1 MICFTRI
8 PLKDFIKKHNPQ
20 EPKKET
26 IENFEK
32 EINNLLENAPK
43 QDDEEFQKNEINKFL
58 KNTYGYDCNTYKK
71 VDSAIYVDG
80 EVRVL
85 IEVKALNNRNE
96 FPKNRENP
104 ISKAFCQMVLYFLEE
119 IEKEK
124 NNSLKHTI
132 ICNAH
137 EFFLF
142 DCKDLL
148 FLKEDKRIKDFYKK
162 CAKKEGTDSSKPK
175 FYKDLEQY
183 LQEDFQGELRYTH
196 FNLSNYDPKEL
207 PLIYQV
213 LSQEVLLKQRKTL
226 DANTL
231 NKDFYEELL
240 YILGLEEQNDKGKIL
255 IKPSRTQN
263 SLSAAL
269 KKKYENLDDEEVMA
283 LLIAWNNRILFL
295 RLLESLLI
303 SFKHFEK
310 PFLTTE
316 NFKDFNALNTLFF
329 EVLAKKNS
337 ERSLNKEDKIL
348 EKIPYLNSSLF
359 DQTPL
364 ELKGHE
370 IRLLENKK
378 LELYQNSVLKKH
390 ENYQEKK
397 ELPLLKYLFE
407 FLRLYKFTTTPKD
420 IKDNTDTSESRL
432 INPSVLGLVFE
443 KLNGYKEGSFYTP
456 SFITSYMCKESI
468 TPIVLD
474 KFNAIYQWDCENLKA
489 LREKID
495 RNFSNEKAKEYLNT
509 LLTLRICDP
518 AVGSGHFLVSALNEM
533 VLIAYELGL
542 IASLYRH
549 ELRLENDEIIIHHAQ
564 TGEIFN
570 YKKPHSEN
578 DPHHQIQKELFEL
591 KKDIIENCLFGVDIN
606 PNSCEITKLRLWIE
620 LLKYSY
626 YIFEKGKNT
635 NNLETLPN
643 IDINIKCANSLVS
656 RFALKDKA
664 LLKTEKNKNLEY
676 YIAEYKELVKI
687 YKDPK
692 ILESLTRPIKDSN
705 AVRKYAK
712 ERLYQELAQ
721 NPNKDFKKALND
733 RIEKIKE
740 AFKLTLEPPQKELKF
755 KKFLKEHLELYGKSI
770 LEEANDN
777 GLELEALALE
787 KKMAHEGLFHD
798 YTPYPKLDKTDKVV
812 GLEHFNRYVL
822 TSYKDLQDENERYA
836 NALEWRFEFPEV
848 LNDEGDFLG
857 FDCIIGNPPYIRQEH
872 IKDLKPLLQKQ
883 YQDFYNSTAD
893 IYTYFFALAYHLL
906 KEKGFNAFITS
917 NKYARAKY
925 GAKLRELLLKK
936 TTLVSYM
943 ELNALKVFESAAV
956 DTSIM
961 SFIKQTPPKESDFEY
976 YEPTPND
983 KDDLKST
990 PHLPMKQNAL
1000 STESFIFANATLLDL
1015 RDKIESVGTPLKD
1028 WDIQINY
1035 GIKTGANEAFIIPTE
1050 KREEILKNC
1059 DDAQKDERGMSERE
1073 RTKELI
1079 KPILRGKDIKRY
1091 SYEWADLWVIIAK
1104 FGSHEFLEVEYPTI
1118 YNHLLQY
1125 KDQLEQRGQCRYSRG
1140 PQNSNKP
1147 YPGQHHW
1154 LELDNN
1160 PKDSYL
1166 QDFEKEKI
1174 VYGEIVQEPRF
1185 YLDNGECELGVFYAE
1200 ATSFIL
1206 TGEHLRYL
1214 LGMLH
1219 SKLITFAFKTFYAG
1233 GGLGESGYRYKKAF
1247 IERLPI
1253 PQITEKNQELADK
1266 ITDGAKQILAL
1277 KAKDPKA
1284 NTQGLEKEI
1293 DALVYQLYHLTDEE
1307 IKTIENGQ

>member
-1 MICFTRI
+1 MISFTRI

-20 EPKKET
+20 TPTTET

-32 EINNLLENAPK
+32 EINSLLENAK
-43 QDDEEFQKNEINKFL
+43 GQDYEESQKSKINKFL
-58 KNTYGYDCNTYKK
+58 KNTYGYEYDIYEK
-71 VDSAIYVDG
+71 VDSVIYVDG

-96 FPKNRENP
+96 FPKDRENP
-104 ISKAFCQMVLYFLEE
+104 LSKAFCQMVFYFLNA
-119 IEKEK
+119 IEN
-124 NNSLKHTI
+124 NNSLKHAI

-142 DCKDLL
+142 DCKDFCTL
-148 FLKEDKRIKDFYKK
+148 FQNDKKIKKLHKD
-162 CAKKEGTDSSKPK
+162 CAKKEGTDPSTKR
-175 FYKDLEQY
+175 FYSDLEEY
-183 LQEDFQGELRYTH
+183 LKKDFEGELPYTH
-196 FNLSNYDPKEL
+196 FNLSSDDPKE
-207 PLIYQV
+207 LIYQV
-213 LSQEVLLKQRKTL
+213 LSHEVLLKQRKTL

-240 YILGLEEQNDKGKIL
+240 YILGLEEKNEKGKIL
-255 IKPSRTQN
+255 IKQSRTEN
-263 SLSAAL
+263 SLSDAL
-269 KKKYENLDDEEVMA
+269 KKEYNNLDDEEVMA

-303 SFKHFEK
+303 SFKHFEHFEK
-310 PFLTTE
+310 KSFLTIE

-337 ERSLNKEDKIL
+337 ERLPAIKENKIL

-359 DQTPL
+359 DKTPL
-364 ELKGHE
+364 ELKGYE
-370 IRLLENKK
+370 IKLLDNKK
-378 LELYQNSVLKKH
+378 LEIYKNSVLKKH
-390 ENYQEKK
+390 KDYQKDLK
-397 ELPLLKYLFE
+397 PLPLLEYLFE
-407 FLRLYKFTTTPKD
+407 FLRLYDFTTTPED
-420 IKDNTDTSESRL
+420 IKDNQNTSESCL

-456 SFITSYMCKESI
+456 SFITSYMCSESI

-474 KFNAIYQWDCENLKA
+474 KFNQTYKIECENLTELKNY
-489 LREKID
+489 LKNSYKEDKR
-495 RNFSNEKAKEYLNT
+495 KEYLNT

-533 VLIAYELGL
+533 VLIAYKLGL

-549 ELRLENDEIIIHHAQ
+549 ELRLENDEIIIHHTP

-578 DPHHQIQKELFEL
+578 DPYHHIQKELFEL
-591 KKDIIENCLFGVDIN
+591 KKSIIENCLFGVDIN

-643 IDINIKCANSLVS
+643 IDINIKCANSLIS
-656 RFALKDKA
+656 RFNLNDDLKKIPNI
-664 LLKTEKNKNLEY
+664 KQK
-676 YIAEYKELVKI
+676 IQEYKDLVAQ
-687 YKDPK
+687 YKDPNSLYPLNKADLINK
-692 ILESLTRPIKDSN
+692 IQDLKNTFSLTLKDPKTK
-705 AVRKYAK
+705 A
-712 ERLYQELAQ
+712 ELE
-721 NPNKDFKKALND
+721 KA
-733 RIEKIKE
+733 IEKHIKKYNFFALDDKSLLDGLNYFIPSLFGTLKLSPKEEEE
-740 AFKLTLEPPQKELKF
+740 AFAS
-755 KKFLKEHLELYGKSI
+755 YGRI
-770 LEEANDN
+770 R
-777 GLELEALALE
+777 ALR
-787 KKMAHEGLFHD
+787 K
-798 YTPYPKLDKTDKVV
+798 KLDDALS
-812 GLEHFNRYVL
+812 GREYH
-822 TSYKDLQDENERYA
+822 
-836 NALEWRFEFPEV
+836 NAFEWRFEFPEV
-848 LNDEGDFLG
+848 LDDEGDFLG
-857 FDCIIGNPPYIRQEH
+857 FDCIIGNPPYIRQEQ

-906 KEKGFNAFITS
+906 KEKGFSAFITS

-925 GAKLRELLLKK
+925 GAKLREWLLKK
-936 TTLVSYM
+936 TTIVSYM

-961 SFIKQTPPKESDFEY
+961 NFIKQTPPKESSFNY
-976 YEPTPND
+976 YEPTPDD
-983 KDDLKST
+983 KDDLKNT
-990 PHLPMKQNAL
+990 PFLSMKQNAL

-1028 WDIQINY
+1028 WDIQIY
-1035 GIKTGANEAFIIPTE
+1035 RGILTGTNEAFIITTE
-1050 KREEILKNC
+1050 KRDAILNACKT
-1059 DDAQKDERGMSERE
+1059 QEERE
-1073 RTKELI
+1073 RTERLI

-1091 SYEWADLWVIIAK
+1091 SYEWAHLWVINTHNGYTSNLKSKIPPIDIEKYPATKAHLDAHWDTIATRCDQ
-1104 FGSHEFLEVEYPTI
+1104 GDTPYHLRNCAYLE
-1118 YNHLLQY
+1118 
-1125 KDQLEQRGQCRYSRG
+1125 
-1140 PQNSNKP
+1140 
-1147 YPGQHHW
+1147 
-1154 LELDNN
+1154 
-1160 PKDSYL
+1160 
-1166 QDFEKEKI
+1166 DFEKEKI

-1185 YLDNGECELGVFYAE
+1185 YLDNGECGLGYFYAE

-1266 ITDGAKQILAL
+1266 ITDGAKAIL
-1277 KAKDPKA
+1277 KAKEKDPKA
-1284 NTQGLEKEI
+1284 NTQQLEKEI
-1293 DALVYQLYHLTDEE
+1293 DALVYQLYNLTDEE
-1307 IKTIENGQ
+1307 IKIIEEGQ

>member
-1 MICFTRI
+1 MIRFAHI
-8 PLKDFIKKHNPQ
+8 SLKDFIKKHNPQ

-32 EINNLLENAPK
+32 EINSLLENAK
-43 QDDEEFQKNEINKFL
+43 RKDDEEFQKNEINKFL
-58 KNTYGYDCNTYKK
+58 KNAYGYDCNTNKK

-80 EVRVL
+80 EVQVL
-85 IEVKALNNRNE
+85 IEVKALNKKTE

-104 ISKAFCQMVLYFLEE
+104 LSKAFCQMVFYFLKE
-119 IEKEK
+119 IEN
-124 NNSLKHTI
+124 NNSLKHAI

-148 FLKEDKRIKDFYKK
+148 FLKEDKRITKLHED
-162 CAKKEGTDSSKPK
+162 CAKKEGTDPSTKR
-175 FYKDLEQY
+175 FYSDLEEY
-183 LQEDFQGELRYTH
+183 LKKDFKGELRYTH
-196 FNLSNYDPKEL
+196 FNLSDDFKEL

-213 LSQEVLLKQRKTL
+213 LSQEVLLKQKKTL

-240 YILGLEEQNDKGKIL
+240 YILGLEEQNEKGKIL
-255 IKPSRTQN
+255 IKPSRTKN
-263 SLSAAL
+263 SLSDAL
-269 KKKYENLDDEEVMA
+269 KYSYTDLDDEEVMA

-348 EKIPYLNSSLF
+348 DKIPYLNSSLF
-359 DQTPL
+359 DKTPL

-378 LELYQNSVLKKH
+378 LEIYKNSVLKKD
-390 ENYQEKK
+390 NPKQEP
-397 ELPLLKYLFE
+397 LPLLKYFFE

-474 KFNAIYQWDCENLKA
+474 KFNAIYQWDCKDLEA
-489 LREKID
+489 LRGKID
-495 RNFSNEKAKEYLNT
+495 RNFSNEKAKEYLQL
-509 LLTLRICDP
+509 LLTLRVCDP

-542 IASLYRH
+542 IASLYRYD
-549 ELRLENDEIIIHHAQ
+549 LRLENDEIIIH
-564 TGEIFN
+564 TPENKVFKYTI
-570 YKKPHSEN
+570 PHSEN
-578 DPHHQIQKELFEL
+578 DSHHQIQKELFEL
-591 KKDIIENCLFGVDIN
+591 KKSIIENCLFGVDIN

-626 YIFEKGKNT
+626 YIFEEGKNT

-643 IDINIKCANSLVS
+643 IDINIKCANSLIS
-656 RFALKDKA
+656 RFNLNDDLKKIPNI
-664 LLKTEKNKNLEY
+664 KQK
-676 YIAEYKELVKI
+676 IQEYKDLVAQ
-687 YKDPK
+687 YKDPNPLYPLNKQDLINK
-692 ILESLTRPIKDSN
+692 IQDLKNTFSLTLKDPKTK
-705 AVRKYAK
+705 A
-712 ERLYQELAQ
+712 ELE
-721 NPNKDFKKALND
+721 KA
-733 RIEKIKE
+733 IEKHIKKYNFFALDDKSLLDGLNYFIPSLFGTLKLSPKEEEE
-740 AFKLTLEPPQKELKF
+740 AFAS
-755 KKFLKEHLELYGKSI
+755 YGRI
-770 LEEANDN
+770 R
-777 GLELEALALE
+777 ALR
-787 KKMAHEGLFHD
+787 K
-798 YTPYPKLDKTDKVV
+798 KLDDALS
-812 GLEHFNRYVL
+812 GGEY
-822 TSYKDLQDENERYA
+822 Q
-836 NALEWRFEFPEV
+836 NAFEWRFEFPEV
-848 LNDEGDFLG
+848 LDDEGDFLG

-872 IKDLKPLLQKQ
+872 IKDLKPLLEKQ
-883 YQDFYNSTAD
+883 YHNFYNSSSD
-893 IYTYFFALAYHLL
+893 IYTYFFALAFHLL
-906 KEKGFNAFITS
+906 KEKGFSAFITS

-943 ELNALKVFESAAV
+943 ELNALKVFENATV

-961 SFIKQTPPKESDFEY
+961 NFIKQPPLKESVFNY
-976 YEPTPND
+976 YEPTESD
-983 KDDLKST
+983 KENLKST
-990 PHLPMKQNAL
+990 PSLLMKQNAL

-1028 WDIQINY
+1028 WGIQINY

-1050 KREEILKNC
+1050 KRDEILNACKT
-1059 DDAQKDERGMSERE
+1059 QEERE
-1073 RTKELI
+1073 RTEGLI

-1091 SYEWADLWVIIAK
+1091 SYEWADLWVINTHNGYTSALKSKIPPIDIAK
-1104 FGSHEFLEVEYPTI
+1104 YPATKAHLDAHLDTIATRCDQGDTPYHLRNCAYLE
-1118 YNHLLQY
+1118 
-1125 KDQLEQRGQCRYSRG
+1125 
-1140 PQNSNKP
+1140 
-1147 YPGQHHW
+1147 
-1154 LELDNN
+1154 
-1160 PKDSYL
+1160 
-1166 QDFEKEKI
+1166 DFEKEKI

-1185 YLDNGECELGVFYAE
+1185 YLDNGECELGGFYAE

-1266 ITDGAKQILAL
+1266 ITDCAERILKS

-1284 NTQGLEKEI
+1284 NTQKLEKEI

-1307 IKTIENGQ
+1307 IKIIEEGQ

>member
-1 MICFTRI
+1 MDYKKLDLPNTNYPNKEQLKAFETAFNAFLETNQQENENHHNDAFNDLLKSVFKYKVKPTKRIDSTILNENNEVEVIIEFKALKNPNEFIKKGDLNVKALHESLLYYLIERKEGNNNLKHLILATIKELYIIDADEFEVFNKDKEIKNAFKNCHDKKGNDTRTEAFYDVCQKHLNELDRSLKYHHI
-8 PLKDFIKKHNPQ
+8 PLK
-20 EPKKET
+20 KE
-26 IENFEK
+26 
-32 EINNLLENAPK
+32 NLA
-43 QDDEEFQKNEINKFL
+43 
-58 KNTYGYDCNTYKK
+58 
-71 VDSAIYVDG
+71 
-80 EVRVL
+80 
-85 IEVKALNNRNE
+85 
-96 FPKNRENP
+96 
-104 ISKAFCQMVLYFLEE
+104 
-119 IEKEK
+119 
-124 NNSLKHTI
+124 
-132 ICNAH
+132 
-137 EFFLF
+137 
-142 DCKDLL
+142 
-148 FLKEDKRIKDFYKK
+148 
-162 CAKKEGTDSSKPK
+162 
-175 FYKDLEQY
+175 
-183 LQEDFQGELRYTH
+183 
-196 FNLSNYDPKEL
+196 
-207 PLIYQV
+207 LIYQA
-213 LSQEVLLKQRKTL
+213 LSPNFLLKIPKYS

-263 SLSAAL
+263 SLSDAL
-269 KKKYENLDDEEVMA
+269 KKKYKNLDDEEVMA

-303 SFKHFEK
+303 SFEHFEN

-316 NFKDFNALNTLFF
+316 NFNDFNALNTLFF

-337 ERSLNKEDKIL
+337 ERLPEIKEDKIL

-370 IRLLENKK
+370 IKLLDNKK
-378 LELYQNSVLKKH
+378 LEIYKNSVLKKH
-390 ENYQEKK
+390 EDYQKQK
-397 ELPLLKYLFE
+397 DLKPLPLLEYFFK

-474 KFNAIYQWDCENLKA
+474 KFNQTYKIECEDLKE
-489 LREKID
+489 LKNYLKNSYKEDKR
-495 RNFSNEKAKEYLNT
+495 KEYLNT

-518 AVGSGHFLVSALNEM
+518 AVGSVHFLVSALNEM

-549 ELRLENDEIIIHHAQ
+549 SLTLENDEIIIH
-564 TGEIFN
+564 TPENKIFN
-570 YKKPHSEN
+570 YTIPHSEN
-578 DPHHQIQKELFEL
+578 DPHHHIQKELFEL

-626 YIFEKGKNT
+626 YIFEEGKNT

-643 IDINIKCANSLVS
+643 IDINIKCANSLIS
-656 RFALKDKA
+656 RFNLNDDLKKIPNI
-664 LLKTEKNKNLEY
+664 KKK
-676 YIAEYKELVKI
+676 IQEYKDLVAQ
-687 YKDPK
+687 YKDPNPLYPLNKADLINK
-692 ILESLTRPIKDSN
+692 IQDLKNTFSITLKDPKTKAELE
-705 AVRKYAK
+705 
-712 ERLYQELAQ
+712 
-721 NPNKDFKKALND
+721 KA
-733 RIEKIKE
+733 IEKHIKKYNFFALDDKSLLDGLDYFIPNLFGTLKLSPKEEEE
-740 AFKLTLEPPQKELKF
+740 AFAS
-755 KKFLKEHLELYGKSI
+755 YGRI
-770 LEEANDN
+770 R
-777 GLELEALALE
+777 ALR
-787 KKMAHEGLFHD
+787 K
-798 YTPYPKLDKTDKVV
+798 KLDD
-812 GLEHFNRYVL
+812 
-822 TSYKDLQDENERYA
+822 
-836 NALEWRFEFPEV
+836 ALSGREYQSAFEWRFEFPEV
-848 LNDEGDFLG
+848 LDDEGNFLG
-857 FDCIIGNPPYIRQEH
+857 FDCIIGNPPYIRQEQ

-893 IYTYFFALAYHLL
+893 IYTYFFALSFHLL
-906 KEKGFNAFITS
+906 KEKGFSAFITS

-925 GAKLRELLLKK
+925 GAKLREWLLKK

-961 SFIKQTPPKESDFEY
+961 NFIKQPPPKENSFKY

-990 PHLPMKQNAL
+990 PYLTMKQNAL

-1028 WDIQINY
+1028 WDIQIY
-1035 GIKTGANEAFIIPTE
+1035 RGILTGCNEAFIIPTE
-1050 KREEILKNC
+1050 KREEILNACKT
-1059 DDAQKDERGMSERE
+1059 KEERE
-1073 RTKELI
+1073 RTEGLI

-1091 SYEWADLWVIIAK
+1091 SYEWAGEWVINTHNGYTSAQKSKIPPIDIEKYPATKAHLDAHWDTIATRCDQ
-1104 FGSHEFLEVEYPTI
+1104 GDTPYHLRNCAYLE
-1118 YNHLLQY
+1118 
-1125 KDQLEQRGQCRYSRG
+1125 
-1140 PQNSNKP
+1140 
-1147 YPGQHHW
+1147 
-1154 LELDNN
+1154 
-1160 PKDSYL
+1160 
-1166 QDFEKEKI
+1166 DFEKEKI

-1185 YLDNGECELGVFYAE
+1185 YLDNGECGLGYFYAE

-1253 PQITEKNQELADK
+1253 PKITPKNQELADK
-1266 ITDGAKQILAL
+1266 IIVLVDKIL
-1277 KAKDPKA
+1277 KSKEKDPKA
-1284 NTQGLEKEI
+1284 NTQQLEKEI
-1293 DALVYQLYHLTDEE
+1293 DALVYQLYNLTDEE
-1307 IKTIENGQ
+1307 IKIIEDGQ

>member
-1 MICFTRI
+1 MIKFAHI
-8 PLKDFIKKHNPQ
+8 SLKDFIKKHNPQ

-26 IENFEK
+26 IENFKK
-32 EINNLLENAPK
+32 EINSLLENAPR
-43 QDDEEFQKNEINKFL
+43 QDDEEFQKNEINSFL
-58 KNTYGYDCNTYKK
+58 KNTYGYRCNTHKK
-71 VDSAIYVDG
+71 VDSTIYVDG
-80 EVRVL
+80 EVQVL
-85 IEVKALNNRNE
+85 IEVKALDKKTE
-96 FPKNRENP
+96 FPKNKENP
-104 ISKAFCQMVLYFLEE
+104 LSKAFCQMVLYFLEE
-119 IEKEK
+119 REKEK

-148 FLKEDKRIKDFYKK
+148 FLNEDKRIKKFYKNY
-162 CAKKEGTDSSKPK
+162 AQKEGTDSSKPK
-175 FYKDLEQY
+175 FYEDLEQY
-183 LQEDFQGELRYTH
+183 LKEDFQGELRYTY
-196 FNLSNYDPKEL
+196 FNLNDDFKEL

-213 LSQEVLLKQRKTL
+213 LSQEVLLKQKKTL

-240 YILGLEEQNDKGKIL
+240 YILGLEEQNEKGKTL
-255 IKPSRTQN
+255 IKPSRTEN
-263 SLSAAL
+263 SLSDTL
-269 KKKYENLDDEEVMA
+269 KKQYKDLDDEEVMA

-303 SFKHFEK
+303 SFNHFEN

-316 NFKDFNALNTLFF
+316 NFKDFNDLNTLFF

-359 DQTPL
+359 DQTLL
-364 ELKGHE
+364 ELEGHE
-370 IRLLENKK
+370 IKLLENKK

-390 ENYQEKK
+390 ENYQEEKD
-397 ELPLLKYLFE
+397 LPLLKYLFE
-407 FLRLYKFTTTPKD
+407 FLHVYDFTTTPKD
-420 IKDNTDTSESRL
+420 IKDNQNNSESVL

-468 TPIVLD
+468 KPIVLD
-474 KFNAIYQWDCENLKA
+474 KFNATYQWDCENLKA

-495 RNFSNEKAKEYLNT
+495 RNFSSNEKAKEYLNT

-549 ELRLENDEIIIHHAQ
+549 ELRLENDEIIIHTPEDKA
-564 TGEIFN
+564 FN
-570 YKKPHSEN
+570 YTIPHREN
-578 DPHHQIQKELFEL
+578 DSHHQIQKELFEL

-626 YIFEKGKNT
+626 YIFEEGKNT

-643 IDINIKCANSLVS
+643 IDINIKCANSLIS

-848 LNDEGDFLG
+848 LDDEGNFLG
-857 FDCIIGNPPYIRQEH
+857 FDCIIGNPPYIDYRKIDEKTKIFLSKFSSVYKKSKEGSIFVYFIERASKLI
-872 IKDLKPLLQKQ
+872 IKHGLISFINPIAYLCKPTDYGIRDYIDKNLKITMLIDL
-883 YQDFYNSTAD
+883 
-893 IYTYFFALAYHLL
+893 
-906 KEKGFNAFITS
+906 S
-917 NKYARAKY
+917 NIKI
-925 GAKLRELLLKK
+925 
-936 TTLVSYM
+936 
-943 ELNALKVFESAAV
+943 FESAS
-956 DTSIM
+956 TYTCINI
-961 SFIKQTPPKESDFEY
+961 FKRENKKNEILFLRSDDLNELS
-976 YEPTPND
+976 NN
-983 KDDLKST
+983 KDDFLKIPDVNIEHISIFLDPISRHIAERFKT
-990 PHLPMKQNAL
+990 QLGDFCKIFCGL
-1000 STESFIFANATLLDL
+1000 S
-1015 RDKIESVGTPLKD
+1015 
-1028 WDIQINY
+1028 
-1035 GIKTGANEAFIIPTE
+1035 KTGFRSDVINTNSEKSVYFLESSDIYRYYVNDFGKKFLKRIDDYFSQE
-1050 KREEILKNC
+1050 KREIFEQQDIIFMTRVNILY
-1059 DDAQKDERGMSERE
+1059 DFRIDRF
-1073 RTKELI
+1073 LI
-1079 KPILRGKDIKRY
+1079 
-1091 SYEWADLWVIIAK
+1091 
-1104 FGSHEFLEVEYPTI
+1104 
-1118 YNHLLQY
+1118 
-1125 KDQLEQRGQCRYSRG
+1125 
-1140 PQNSNKP
+1140 
-1147 YPGQHHW
+1147 
-1154 LELDNN
+1154 
-1160 PKDSYL
+1160 
-1166 QDFEKEKI
+1166 
-1174 VYGEIVQEPRF
+1174 
-1185 YLDNGECELGVFYAE
+1185 LGV
-1200 ATSFIL
+1200 L
-1206 TGEHLRYL
+1206 N
-1214 LGMLH
+1214 
-1219 SKLITFAFKTFYAG
+1219 SKLMTYF
-1233 GGLGESGYRYKKAF
+1233 YKKKFFPTHMQGGAF
-1247 IERLPI
+1247 GFDTLSVETLPI

-1266 ITDGAKQILAL
+1266 IIALVDKILQA

-1284 NTQGLEKEI
+1284 NTQRLEKEI

-1307 IKTIENGQ
+1307 IKIIEDGQ

>member
-1 MICFTRI
+1 MIRFTRI
-8 PLKDFIKKHNPQ
+8 SLKDFIKKYNSPT
-20 EPKKET
+20 PTKET

-32 EINNLLENAPK
+32 EINSLLENAPR
-43 QDDEEFQKNEINKFL
+43 QDDEEFQKNEINEFL
-58 KNTYGYDCNTYKK
+58 KNTYGYRCNTNKK
-71 VDSAIYVDG
+71 VDSAIYVDE
-80 EVRVL
+80 EVQVL
-85 IEVKALNNRNE
+85 IEVKALDKKTE

-104 ISKAFCQMVLYFLEE
+104 FSKAFCQMVLYFLEE
-119 IEKEK
+119 REKEK

-148 FLKEDKRIKDFYKK
+148 FLNEDKRIKKFYKNY
-162 CAKKEGTDSSKPK
+162 AQKEGTDSSKPK
-175 FYKDLEQY
+175 FYEDLEQY
-183 LQEDFQGELRYTH
+183 LKEDFQGKLHYTY
-196 FNLSNYDPKEL
+196 FNLNDDFKEL

-213 LSQEVLLKQRKTL
+213 LSQEVLLKQKKTL

-240 YILGLEEQNDKGKIL
+240 YILGLEEKNEKGKIL

-263 SLSAAL
+263 SLSDAL
-269 KKKYENLDDEEVMA
+269 KKKYKNLDDEEVMA

-337 ERSLNKEDKIL
+337 ERSLNKENKIL

-370 IRLLENKK
+370 IKLLNNEP
-378 LELYQNSVLKKH
+378 LEIYPKSVLKKD
-390 ENYQEKK
+390 EKYQKEKA
-397 ELPLLKYLFE
+397 LPLLKYLFE
-407 FLRLYKFTTTPKD
+407 FLHLYKFTTTPED
-420 IKDNTDTSESRL
+420 IKDNKDTSESRL

-474 KFNAIYQWDCENLKA
+474 KFNAIYQWDCKDIKA
-489 LREKID
+489 LRGKID
-495 RNFSNEKAKEYLNT
+495 RNFSDQKAKEYLQL

-533 VLIAYELGL
+533 VWIAYELGL
-542 IASLYRH
+542 ITSLYRH
-549 ELRLENDEIIIHHAQ
+549 KLRLENDEIIIH
-564 TGEIFN
+564 TPENKIFN
-570 YKKPHSEN
+570 YTKAHSEN

-626 YIFEKGKNT
+626 YIFENSKNT
-635 NNLETLPN
+635 NALETLPN
-643 IDINIKCANSLVS
+643 IDINIKCANSLIS
-656 RFALKDKA
+656 RFNLNDDLKKIPNI
-664 LLKTEKNKNLEY
+664 KQK
-676 YIAEYKELVKI
+676 IQEYKDLVAQ
-687 YKDPK
+687 YKDPNPLFPLNKADLINK
-692 ILESLTRPIKDSN
+692 IQDLKNTFSLTLKDPKTK
-705 AVRKYAK
+705 A
-712 ERLYQELAQ
+712 ELE
-721 NPNKDFKKALND
+721 KA
-733 RIEKIKE
+733 IEKHIKKYNFFALDDKSLLDGLNYFIPSLFGTLKLSPKEEEE
-740 AFKLTLEPPQKELKF
+740 AFAS
-755 KKFLKEHLELYGKSI
+755 YGRI
-770 LEEANDN
+770 R
-777 GLELEALALE
+777 ALR
-787 KKMAHEGLFHD
+787 K
-798 YTPYPKLDKTDKVV
+798 KLDDALS
-812 GLEHFNRYVL
+812 GGEY
-822 TSYKDLQDENERYA
+822 Q
-836 NALEWRFEFPEV
+836 NAFEWRFEFPEV
-848 LNDEGDFLG
+848 LDDEGDFLG

-883 YQDFYNSTAD
+883 YQDFYNSSSD
-893 IYTYFFALAYHLL
+893 IYTYFFALAFNLL

-943 ELNALKVFESAAV
+943 ELNALKVFESATV
-956 DTSIM
+956 DTSIIH
-961 SFIKQTPPKESDFEY
+961 FIKQAPLKESVFKY
-976 YEPTPND
+976 YEPIEND
-983 KDDLKST
+983 KENLKNT
-990 PHLPMKQNAL
+990 LHLPMKQNAL
-1000 STESFIFANATLLDL
+1000 STESFIFANTTLLDL
-1015 RDKIESVGTPLKD
+1015 RDKMENIGTPLKD

-1050 KREEILKNC
+1050 KRDAILKNC
-1059 DDAQKDERGMSERE
+1059 DDLQKDERGMSERE

-1091 SYEWADLWVIIAK
+1091 SYEWAHLWLINTHNGYTSALKSKIPPIDIEKYPATKAHLDAHYDAIATRCDQ
-1104 FGSHEFLEVEYPTI
+1104 GDTPYNLRNCAYLE
-1118 YNHLLQY
+1118 
-1125 KDQLEQRGQCRYSRG
+1125 
-1140 PQNSNKP
+1140 
-1147 YPGQHHW
+1147 
-1154 LELDNN
+1154 
-1160 PKDSYL
+1160 
-1166 QDFEKEKI
+1166 DFEKEKI

-1185 YLDNGECELGVFYAE
+1185 YLDNGECELGYFYAE

-1206 TGEHLRYL
+1206 TGEHLCYL

-1253 PQITEKNQELADK
+1253 PKITPQNQELAHK
-1266 ITDGAKQILAL
+1266 ITDGVKQILAL
-1277 KAKDPKA
+1277 KEKDPKA

-1293 DALVYQLYHLTDEE
+1293 DALVYQLYNLTDEE
-1307 IKTIENGQ
+1307 IKTIEEGIKSD

>member
-1 MICFTRI
+1 MDYKKLDLPNTNYPNKEQLEAFETAFNAFLETNPQENENHQNDAFNDLLKSVFKYKVKPTKKIDSTILNENNEVEVIIEFKALKNPNEFIKKGDLNVKAFHESLLYYLTERKEGNNNLKHLILATIKELYIIDADEFEVFNKDKEIKNAFKNCHDRKGNDPRTKAFYDACQKRLNELDHSLKYHYI
-8 PLKDFIKKHNPQ
+8 PLK
-20 EPKKET
+20 KE
-26 IENFEK
+26 
-32 EINNLLENAPK
+32 NLA
-43 QDDEEFQKNEINKFL
+43 
-58 KNTYGYDCNTYKK
+58 
-71 VDSAIYVDG
+71 
-80 EVRVL
+80 
-85 IEVKALNNRNE
+85 
-96 FPKNRENP
+96 
-104 ISKAFCQMVLYFLEE
+104 
-119 IEKEK
+119 
-124 NNSLKHTI
+124 
-132 ICNAH
+132 
-137 EFFLF
+137 
-142 DCKDLL
+142 
-148 FLKEDKRIKDFYKK
+148 
-162 CAKKEGTDSSKPK
+162 
-175 FYKDLEQY
+175 
-183 LQEDFQGELRYTH
+183 
-196 FNLSNYDPKEL
+196 
-207 PLIYQV
+207 LIYQA
-213 LSQEVLLKQRKTL
+213 LSPNFLLKIPKYS

-255 IKPSRTQN
+255 IKQSRTKN
-263 SLSAAL
+263 SLSDAL
-269 KKKYENLDDEEVMA
+269 KEQYKDLDDEEVMA

-303 SFKHFEK
+303 SFKHFEHFEK
-310 PFLTTE
+310 KSFLTIE

-329 EVLAKKNS
+329 EVLAKKNN
-337 ERSLNKEDKIL
+337 ERLEEIKEDKIL
-348 EKIPYLNSSLF
+348 GKIPYLNSSLF
-359 DQTPL
+359 DKTPL
-364 ELKGHE
+364 ELKGYE
-370 IRLLENKK
+370 IKLLDNKK
-378 LELYQNSVLKKH
+378 LEIYKNSVLKKH
-390 ENYQEKK
+390 KDYQKDLK
-397 ELPLLKYLFE
+397 PLPLLEYLFE
-407 FLRLYKFTTTPKD
+407 FLRLYDFTTTPED
-420 IKDNTDTSESRL
+420 IKDNQNNSESRL

-456 SFITSYMCKESI
+456 SFITSYMCSESI

-474 KFNAIYQWDCENLKA
+474 KFNQTYKIECENLTELKNY
-489 LREKID
+489 LKNSYKEDKR
-495 RNFSNEKAKEYLNT
+495 KEYLNT

-533 VLIAYELGL
+533 VLIAYKLGL

-549 ELRLENDEIIIHHAQ
+549 ELRLENDEIIIHHTP

-578 DPHHQIQKELFEL
+578 DPYHHIQKELFEL
-591 KKDIIENCLFGVDIN
+591 KKSIIENCLFGVDIN

-635 NNLETLPN
+635 NALETLPN
-643 IDINIKCANSLVS
+643 IDINIKCANSLIS
-656 RFALKDKA
+656 RFNLNDDLKKIPNI
-664 LLKTEKNKNLEY
+664 KQK
-676 YIAEYKELVKI
+676 IQEYKDLVAQ
-687 YKDPK
+687 YKDPNSLYPLNKADLINK
-692 ILESLTRPIKDSN
+692 IQDLKNTFSLTLKDPKTK
-705 AVRKYAK
+705 A
-712 ERLYQELAQ
+712 ELE
-721 NPNKDFKKALND
+721 KA
-733 RIEKIKE
+733 IEKHIKKYNFFALDDKSLLDGLNYFIPSLFGTLKLSPKEEEE
-740 AFKLTLEPPQKELKF
+740 AFAS
-755 KKFLKEHLELYGKSI
+755 YGRI
-770 LEEANDN
+770 R
-777 GLELEALALE
+777 ALR
-787 KKMAHEGLFHD
+787 K
-798 YTPYPKLDKTDKVV
+798 KLDDALS
-812 GLEHFNRYVL
+812 GREYH
-822 TSYKDLQDENERYA
+822 
-836 NALEWRFEFPEV
+836 NAFEWRFEFPEV
-848 LNDEGDFLG
+848 LDDEGDFLG
-857 FDCIIGNPPYIRQEH
+857 FDCIIGNPPYIRQEQ

-925 GAKLRELLLKK
+925 GTKLREWLLKK

-961 SFIKQTPPKESDFEY
+961 NFIKQTPPKESEFKY

-990 PHLPMKQNAL
+990 LSLLMKQNAL

-1015 RDKIESVGTPLKD
+1015 RDKIESIGTPLKD

-1050 KREEILKNC
+1050 KRDEILNACKT
-1059 DDAQKDERGMSERE
+1059 QEERE
-1073 RTKELI
+1073 RTERLI

-1091 SYEWADLWVIIAK
+1091 SYEWAGEWIIFIPWHFPNTDSQK
-1104 FGSHEFLEVEYPTI
+1104 SMEENEQDFSIHYPII
-1118 YNHLLQY
+1118 YAHLLSH
-1125 KDQLEQRGQCRYSRG
+1125 KDELLKRNKDETGKRYEWYCLQR
-1140 PQNSNKP
+1140 
-1147 YPGQHHW
+1147 W
-1154 LELDNN
+1154 AA
-1160 PKDSYL
+1160 SYY

-1185 YLDNGECELGVFYAE
+1185 YLDNGECGLGYFYAE

-1266 ITDGAKQILAL
+1266 ITDGAKAIL
-1277 KAKDPKA
+1277 KAKEKDPKA
-1284 NTQGLEKEI
+1284 NTQQLEKEI

-1307 IKTIENGQ
+1307 IKIIEEGQ

>member
-1 MICFTRI
+1 MISFTRI
-8 PLKDFIKKHNPQ
+8 SLKDFIKKYNP
-20 EPKKET
+20 PTPTKET

-32 EINNLLENAPK
+32 EINSLLENAPR
-43 QDDEEFQKNEINKFL
+43 QDDEEFQKNEINSFL
-58 KNTYGYDCNTYKK
+58 KNTYGYRCNTNKK
-71 VDSAIYVDG
+71 VDSAIYVDE
-80 EVRVL
+80 EVQVL
-85 IEVKALNNRNE
+85 IEVKALNKKTE

-104 ISKAFCQMVLYFLEE
+104 LSKAFCQMVLYFLEE
-119 IEKEK
+119 IK

-148 FLKEDKRIKDFYKK
+148 FLEKDKRIEKFYKNY
-162 CAKKEGTDSSKPK
+162 AKKEGTDSSKPR
-175 FYKDLEQY
+175 FYEDLEQY
-183 LQEDFQGELRYTH
+183 LKEDFQGELRYTY
-196 FNLSNYDPKEL
+196 FNLNDDFKEL

-213 LSQEVLLKQRKTL
+213 LSQEVLLKQKKLL

-240 YILGLEEQNDKGKIL
+240 YILGLEEKNEKGKIL
-255 IKPSRTQN
+255 IKPSHTQN
-263 SLSAAL
+263 SLSDAL
-269 KKKYENLDDEEVMA
+269 KKQYKNLDDEEVMA

-303 SFKHFEK
+303 SFNHFK
-310 PFLTTE
+310 DRFLTTD

-364 ELKGHE
+364 ELKGYE
-370 IRLLENKK
+370 IKLLNNEP
-378 LELYQNSVLKKH
+378 LEIYHKSVLKKH
-390 ENYQEKK
+390 EEYQEQKD
-397 ELPLLKYLFE
+397 LPLLKYLFE
-407 FLRLYKFTTTPKD
+407 FLRVYKFTTTPKD
-420 IKDNTDTSESRL
+420 IKDNQNKSESRL

-468 TPIVLD
+468 KQIVLD
-474 KFNAIYQWDCENLKA
+474 KFNATYQWDCENLKA

-495 RNFSNEKAKEYLNT
+495 RNFSNEKTKEYLST

-549 ELRLENDEIIIHHAQ
+549 ELKLENDEIIIH
-564 TGEIFN
+564 TPEDKVFKYTI
-570 YKKPHSEN
+570 PHSED
-578 DPHHQIQKELFEL
+578 DPHHQIQKELFNL

-626 YIFEKGKNT
+626 YIFEEGKNT

-643 IDINIKCANSLVS
+643 IDINIKCGNSLIFNFPLNS
-656 RFALKDKA
+656 KLTIGQTPEFARK
-664 LLKTEKNKNLEY
+664 LKTEIK
-676 YIAEYKELVKI
+676 EYKNSVML
-687 YKDPK
+687 YKEGLGEKTK
-692 ILESLTRPIKDSN
+692 ILQNIAKLKSLITNYFIDQHQANKQLKESLKAFISEYGDEVFDLSTAFGMEILKI
-705 AVRKYAK
+705 A
-712 ERLYQELAQ
+712 RLNNYKFT
-721 NPNKDFKKALND
+721 P
-733 RIEKIKE
+733 
-740 AFKLTLEPPQKELKF
+740 TLESMKPSPIGVEANRLLIKIRECY
-755 KKFLKEHLELYGKSI
+755 EI
-770 LEEANDN
+770 LENLRN
-777 GLELEALALE
+777 S
-787 KKMAHEGLFHD
+787 K
-798 YTPYPKLDKTDKVV
+798 
-812 GLEHFNRYVL
+812 
-822 TSYKDLQDENERYA
+822 
-836 NALEWRFEFPEV
+836 ALEWRFEFPEV
-848 LNDEGDFLG
+848 LDDEGNFLG

-883 YQDFYNSTAD
+883 YQDFYNSSSD
-893 IYTYFFALAYHLL
+893 IYTYFFALALNLL
-906 KEKGFNAFITS
+906 KEKGFSAFITP

-925 GAKLRELLLKK
+925 GTKLREWLLKK
-936 TTLVSYM
+936 TTLASYM

-956 DTSIM
+956 DTSII
-961 SFIKQTPPKESDFEY
+961 SFIKQPPLKESDFKY
-976 YEPTPND
+976 YEPTEND
-983 KDDLKST
+983 KENLKST
-990 PHLPMKQNAL
+990 PSLLMRQNAL
-1000 STESFIFANATLLDL
+1000 STESFIFADTTLLDL
-1015 RDKIESVGTPLKD
+1015 RDKIEQSGTPLKD
-1028 WDIQINY
+1028 WGIQIY
-1035 GIKTGANEAFIIPTE
+1035 RGILTGCNEAFIIPTE
-1050 KREEILKNC
+1050 KRDEILKNC

-1073 RTKELI
+1073 RTEELI

-1091 SYEWADLWVIIAK
+1091 RYEWADLWVINTHNGYTSAFKSKIPPIDIEKYPAIK
-1104 FGSHEFLEVEYPTI
+1104 AHLDSHYDAIVTRSDQGDTPYHLRNCAYLE
-1118 YNHLLQY
+1118 
-1125 KDQLEQRGQCRYSRG
+1125 
-1140 PQNSNKP
+1140 
-1147 YPGQHHW
+1147 
-1154 LELDNN
+1154 
-1160 PKDSYL
+1160 
-1166 QDFEKEKI
+1166 DFEKEKI

-1253 PQITEKNQELADK
+1253 PKITPKNQELADK
-1266 ITDGAKQILAL
+1266 IIALVEQILQS
-1277 KAKDPKA
+1277 KEKDPKA
-1284 NTQGLEKEI
+1284 NTQELEKEI

-1307 IKTIENGQ
+1307 IKIIENGQ

>member
-1 MICFTRI
+1 MMSFTRI
-8 PLKDFIKKHNPQ
+8 LLKDFIKKYNP
-20 EPKKET
+20 PTPTKET

-32 EINNLLENAPK
+32 EIKILLENASR
-43 QDDEEFQKNEINKFL
+43 QDDEEFQKNEINSFL
-58 KNTYGYDCNTYKK
+58 KNAYGYRCNTHKK
-71 VDSAIYVDG
+71 VDSAIYVDE
-80 EVRVL
+80 EVQVL
-85 IEVKALNNRNE
+85 IEVKALDKKTE

-104 ISKAFCQMVLYFLEE
+104 LSKAFCQMVLYFLEE
-119 IEKEK
+119 REKEK

-148 FLKEDKRIKDFYKK
+148 FLNEDKRIKKFYKNY
-162 CAKKEGTDSSKPK
+162 AQKEGTDSSKPR
-175 FYKDLEQY
+175 FYEDLEQY
-183 LQEDFQGELRYTH
+183 LQKDFQGELRYTY
-196 FNLSNYDPKEL
+196 FNLNDDFKEL

-213 LSQEVLLKQRKTL
+213 LSQEVLLKQKKTL

-240 YILGLEEQNDKGKIL
+240 YILGLEEKNEKGKTL

-263 SLSAAL
+263 SLSDAL
-269 KKKYENLDDEEVMA
+269 KKQYKDLDDEEVMA

-303 SFKHFEK
+303 SFNHFEK

-316 NFKDFNALNTLFF
+316 NFEDFNDLNTLFF

-359 DQTPL
+359 DQTLL
-364 ELKGHE
+364 ESEGHE
-370 IRLLENKK
+370 IKLLENKK

-390 ENYQEKK
+390 EEYQEKK
-397 ELPLLKYLFE
+397 ALPLLEYLFE
-407 FLRLYKFTTTPKD
+407 FLRVYDFTTTPKD
-420 IKDNTDTSESRL
+420 IRDNTNNSESRL

-468 TPIVLD
+468 ESIVLD
-474 KFNAIYQWDCENLKA
+474 KFNQTYNIECEKLTELKNYFKDNYSYKEDK
-489 LREKID
+489 R
-495 RNFSNEKAKEYLNT
+495 KEYLNT

-542 IASLYRH
+542 IASLP
-549 ELRLENDEIIIHHAQ
+549 LDATLKLENDEIIIH
-564 TGEIFN
+564 TPEDKVFKYTI
-570 YKKPHSEN
+570 PHSEN
-578 DPHHQIQKELFEL
+578 DPHHQIQKELFNL

-626 YIFEKGKNT
+626 YIFEEGKNT

-643 IDINIKCANSLVS
+643 IDINIKCANSLIS
-656 RFALKDKA
+656 RFNLNDDLKKIPNI
-664 LLKTEKNKNLEY
+664 KKK
-676 YIAEYKELVKI
+676 IQEYKDLVAQ
-687 YKDPK
+687 YKDPNPLYPLNKQDLINK
-692 ILESLTRPIKDSN
+692 IQDLKNTFSLTLKDPKTK
-705 AVRKYAK
+705 A
-712 ERLYQELAQ
+712 ELE
-721 NPNKDFKKALND
+721 KA
-733 RIEKIKE
+733 IEKHITNYNDFALDDKSLLDGLDMGVRVKNLFGTPKLSPKEEEE
-740 AFKLTLEPPQKELKF
+740 AFAS
-755 KKFLKEHLELYGKSI
+755 YGRI
-770 LEEANDN
+770 R
-777 GLELEALALE
+777 ALR
-787 KKMAHEGLFHD
+787 K
-798 YTPYPKLDKTDKVV
+798 KLDDALS
-812 GLEHFNRYVL
+812 GGEYH
-822 TSYKDLQDENERYA
+822 
-836 NALEWRFEFPEV
+836 NAFEWRFEFPEV
-848 LNDEGDFLG
+848 LDDEGNFLG

-872 IKDLKPLLQKQ
+872 IKDLKPLLEKQ
-883 YQDFYNSTAD
+883 YQDFYNSSSD
-893 IYTYFFALAYHLL
+893 IYTYFFALALNLL
-906 KEKGFNAFITS
+906 KEKGFSAFITS

-956 DTSIM
+956 DTSIIH
-961 SFIKQTPPKESDFEY
+961 FIKQAPLKESVFKY
-976 YEPTPND
+976 YEPTQND
-983 KDDLKST
+983 KDDLKNT
-990 PHLPMKQNAL
+990 PSLLMRQNAL
-1000 STESFIFANATLLDL
+1000 QTESFIFANTTLLDL
-1015 RDKIESVGTPLKD
+1015 RDKMENIGTPLKD
-1028 WDIQINY
+1028 WGIQIY
-1035 GIKTGANEAFIIPTE
+1035 RGILTGCNEAFIIPTE
-1050 KREEILKNC
+1050 KRDEILKNC
-1059 DDAQKDERGMSERE
+1059 DDLQKDERGMSERG
-1073 RTKELI
+1073 RTIELI

-1091 SYEWADLWVIIAK
+1091 SYEWADLWVIATFPSLKLDIDDYPSLKTYLSQFRPRIDQSGEKGCRKKTSNQWFETQDTIAYH
-1104 FGSHEFLEVEYPTI
+1104 G
-1118 YNHLLQY
+1118 
-1125 KDQLEQRGQCRYSRG
+1125 
-1140 PQNSNKP
+1140 
-1147 YPGQHHW
+1147 
-1154 LELDNN
+1154 
-1160 PKDSYL
+1160 
-1166 QDFEKEKI
+1166 DFEKEKI

-1253 PQITEKNQELADK
+1253 PQITPKNQELAQK
-1266 ITDGAKQILAL
+1266 ITDCAERIL
-1277 KAKDPKA
+1277 KAKEKDPKA
-1284 NTQGLEKEI
+1284 NTQELEKEI
-1293 DALVYQLYHLTDEE
+1293 DALVYQLYNLTDEE

>member
-1 MICFTRI
+1 MDYKKLDLPNTNYPNQEQLKAFETAFNAFLETNQQENENHHNDAFNDLLKGVFKYKVKPTKKIDSAILNENNEVEVIIEFKALKNPNEFIKKGDLNVKAFHESLLYYLTERKEGNNNLKRLILATIKELYIIDANEFEVFNKDKEIQKAFENCHDKKGNDPRTKAFYDACQKRLNELDHSLKYHHI
-8 PLKDFIKKHNPQ
+8 PLK
-20 EPKKET
+20 KE
-26 IENFEK
+26 
-32 EINNLLENAPK
+32 NLA
-43 QDDEEFQKNEINKFL
+43 
-58 KNTYGYDCNTYKK
+58 
-71 VDSAIYVDG
+71 
-80 EVRVL
+80 
-85 IEVKALNNRNE
+85 
-96 FPKNRENP
+96 
-104 ISKAFCQMVLYFLEE
+104 
-119 IEKEK
+119 
-124 NNSLKHTI
+124 
-132 ICNAH
+132 
-137 EFFLF
+137 
-142 DCKDLL
+142 
-148 FLKEDKRIKDFYKK
+148 
-162 CAKKEGTDSSKPK
+162 
-175 FYKDLEQY
+175 
-183 LQEDFQGELRYTH
+183 
-196 FNLSNYDPKEL
+196 
-207 PLIYQV
+207 LIYQA
-213 LSQEVLLKQRKTL
+213 LNPNFLLKIPKYS

-240 YILGLEEQNDKGKIL
+240 YILGLEEQNEKGKTL
-255 IKPSRTQN
+255 IKPSRTEN
-263 SLSAAL
+263 SLSDAL
-269 KKKYENLDDEEVMA
+269 KKQYKDLDDEEVMA

-310 PFLTTE
+310 PFLTIE

-337 ERSLNKEDKIL
+337 ERSLNKENKIFK
-348 EKIPYLNSSLF
+348 KIPYLNSSLF

-370 IRLLENKK
+370 IKLLNNEP
-378 LELYQNSVLKKH
+378 LEIYPKSVLKKH
-390 ENYQEKK
+390 EEYQEKK
-397 ELPLLKYLFE
+397 DWTLLEYLFE
-407 FLRLYKFTTTPKD
+407 FLRVYDFTTTPKD
-420 IKDNTDTSESRL
+420 IRDNTNKSESRL

-468 TPIVLD
+468 KSIVLD
-474 KFNAIYQWDCENLKA
+474 KFNQTYNIECEKLTELKNY
-489 LREKID
+489 LQNSYKEGKR
-495 RNFSNEKAKEYLNT
+495 KEYLNT

-542 IASLYRH
+542 IASLYRYD
-549 ELRLENDEIIIHHAQ
+549 LRLENDEIIIH
-564 TGEIFN
+564 TPEDKVFKYTI
-570 YKKPHSEN
+570 PHSEN
-578 DPHHQIQKELFEL
+578 DPHHQIQKELFNL

-626 YIFEKGKNT
+626 YIFEEGKNT

-643 IDINIKCANSLVS
+643 IDINIKCANSLIS

-692 ILESLTRPIKDSN
+692 ILESLTHPIKDSN

-848 LNDEGDFLG
+848 LDDEGNFLG

-883 YQDFYNSTAD
+883 YHDFYNSSSD
-893 IYTYFFALAYHLL
+893 IYTYFFALAFNLL
-906 KEKGFNAFITS
+906 KEKGFSAFITS

-936 TTLVSYM
+936 TTIISYM

-956 DTSIM
+956 DTSIIH
-961 SFIKQTPPKESDFEY
+961 FIKQASLKESVFKY

-983 KDDLKST
+983 KDNLKNT
-990 PHLPMKQNAL
+990 PSLLMKQNAL
-1000 STESFIFANATLLDL
+1000 STESFIFANNKLLDL
-1015 RDKIESVGTPLKD
+1015 RDKMENSGTPLKD

-1035 GIKTGANEAFIIPTE
+1035 GIKTGTNEAFIIPTE
-1050 KREEILKNC
+1050 KRDEILKNC
-1059 DDAQKDERGMSERE
+1059 DDLQKDEKGMSERE
-1073 RTKELI
+1073 RTIELI

-1091 SYEWADLWVIIAK
+1091 SYEWADLWVINTHNGYTSAFKSKIPPIDIEKYPAIK
-1104 FGSHEFLEVEYPTI
+1104 AHLDSHYDAIVTRCDQGDTPYNLRNCAYLE
-1118 YNHLLQY
+1118 
-1125 KDQLEQRGQCRYSRG
+1125 
-1140 PQNSNKP
+1140 
-1147 YPGQHHW
+1147 
-1154 LELDNN
+1154 
-1160 PKDSYL
+1160 
-1166 QDFEKEKI
+1166 DFEKEKI
-1174 VYGEIVQEPRF
+1174 AYPCIMAKEPCFVYEEKG
-1185 YLDNGECELGVFYAE
+1185 FYAPAPANIITGDKIE
-1200 ATSFIL
+1200 IKYL
-1206 TGEHLRYL
+1206 TAL
-1214 LGMLH
+1214 LN
-1219 SKLITFAFKTFYAG
+1219 SKCIYFAMRKFYMG
-1233 GGLGESGYRYKKAF
+1233 GGIEGELKTNNLEK
-1247 IERLPI
+1247 IPI
-1253 PQITEKNQELADK
+1253 PKITTKNQELADK
-1266 ITDGAKQILAL
+1266 IIALVDKILQA

-1284 NTQGLEKEI
+1284 NTQELEKEI

-1307 IKTIENGQ
+1307 IKTIEDGQ

>member
-1 MICFTRI
+1 MIRFART

-20 EPKKET
+20 TPTTET

-32 EINNLLENAPK
+32 EINSLLENAK
-43 QDDEEFQKNEINKFL
+43 RQDDEEFQKNEINKFFL
-58 KNTYGYDCNTYKK
+58 KTYSYDCNTYEK
-71 VDSAIYVDG
+71 VDSAIYVDE
-80 EVRVL
+80 EVQVL
-85 IEVKALNNRNE
+85 IEVKALNKKTE

-104 ISKAFCQMVLYFLEE
+104 LSKAFCQMVLYFLEE

-148 FLKEDKRIKDFYKK
+148 FLKEDKRIKKFYKNW
-162 CAKKEGTDSSKPK
+162 AKNEGTDSSKPK
-175 FYKDLEQY
+175 FYEDLEQY
-183 LQEDFQGELRYTH
+183 LQKDFQGELRYTH
-196 FNLSNYDPKEL
+196 FNLSSYDPKEL

-213 LSQEVLLKQRKTL
+213 LSHEVLLKQRKTL

-255 IKPSRTQN
+255 IKPSRTEN
-263 SLSAAL
+263 SLSDAL
-269 KKKYENLDDEEVMA
+269 KKKYNNLDDEEIMA

-303 SFKHFEK
+303 SFEHFK
-310 PFLTTE
+310 NPFLTTE

-337 ERSLNKEDKIL
+337 ERLKEIKEDKIS

-359 DQTPL
+359 DKTPL
-364 ELKGHE
+364 ELKGYE
-370 IRLLENKK
+370 IKLLDNKK
-378 LELYQNSVLKKH
+378 LEIYKNSVFKKH
-390 ENYQEKK
+390 KDYQKQK
-397 ELPLLKYLFE
+397 DLKPLPLLKYLFE
-407 FLRLYKFTTTPKD
+407 FLRVYDFTTTPKD
-420 IKDNTDTSESRL
+420 IKDNTNTSESCL

-468 TPIVLD
+468 TTIVRD
-474 KFNAIYQWDCENLKA
+474 KFNATYQWDCKDLEA
-489 LREKID
+489 LRGKID
-495 RNFSNEKAKEYLNT
+495 RNFSNEKAKEYLQL

-549 ELRLENDEIIIHHAQ
+549 DLKLENDEIIIH
-564 TGEIFN
+564 TPEDKVFKYTI
-570 YKKPHSEN
+570 PHSEN
-578 DPHHQIQKELFEL
+578 DPHHHIQKELFNL

-626 YIFEKGKNT
+626 YIFEEGKNT

-643 IDINIKCANSLVS
+643 IDINIKCANSLIS
-656 RFALKDKA
+656 RFNLNDDLKKIPNI
-664 LLKTEKNKNLEY
+664 KKK
-676 YIAEYKELVKI
+676 IQEYKDLVAQ
-687 YKDPK
+687 YKDPNPLYPLNKADLINK
-692 ILESLTRPIKDSN
+692 IQDLKNTFSLTLKDPKTK
-705 AVRKYAK
+705 A
-712 ERLYQELAQ
+712 ELE
-721 NPNKDFKKALND
+721 KA
-733 RIEKIKE
+733 IEKHIKKYNFFALDDKSLLDGLNYFIPSLFGTLKLSPKEEEE
-740 AFKLTLEPPQKELKF
+740 AFAS
-755 KKFLKEHLELYGKSI
+755 YGRI
-770 LEEANDN
+770 R
-777 GLELEALALE
+777 ALR
-787 KKMAHEGLFHD
+787 K
-798 YTPYPKLDKTDKVV
+798 KLDDALS
-812 GLEHFNRYVL
+812 GGEY
-822 TSYKDLQDENERYA
+822 Q
-836 NALEWRFEFPEV
+836 NAFEWRFEFPEV
-848 LNDEGDFLG
+848 LDDEGDFLG

-872 IKDLKPLLQKQ
+872 IKDIKPLLEKQ
-883 YQDFYNSTAD
+883 YKDFYNSTAD

-925 GAKLRELLLKK
+925 GAKLREWLLKK
-936 TTLVSYM
+936 TTIASYM
-943 ELNALKVFESAAV
+943 ELNALKVFESATV
-956 DTSIM
+956 DTSIIN
-961 SFIKQTPPKESDFEY
+961 FIKQPPLKESDFNY

-990 PHLPMKQNAL
+990 PFLPMKQNAL

-1050 KREEILKNC
+1050 KRDAILNACKT
-1059 DDAQKDERGMSERE
+1059 QEERE
-1073 RTKELI
+1073 RTERLI

-1091 SYEWADLWVIIAK
+1091 SYEWAHLWVINTHNGYTSALKSKIPPIDIAK
-1104 FGSHEFLEVEYPTI
+1104 YPATKAHLNSHWDTIATRSDQGDTPYHLRNCAYLE
-1118 YNHLLQY
+1118 
-1125 KDQLEQRGQCRYSRG
+1125 
-1140 PQNSNKP
+1140 
-1147 YPGQHHW
+1147 
-1154 LELDNN
+1154 
-1160 PKDSYL
+1160 
-1166 QDFEKEKI
+1166 DFEKEKI
-1174 VYGEIVQEPRF
+1174 VYPCIMAKEPCF
-1185 YLDNGECELGVFYAE
+1185 VYEEKGFYAPAPANIITGDKIE
-1200 ATSFIL
+1200 IKYL
-1206 TGEHLRYL
+1206 TAL
-1214 LGMLH
+1214 LN
-1219 SKLITFAFKTFYAG
+1219 SKCIYFAMRKFYMG
-1233 GGLGESGYRYKKAF
+1233 GGIEGELKTNNLEK
-1247 IERLPI
+1247 IPI
-1253 PQITEKNQELADK
+1253 PQITKSNKPTADK
-1266 ITDGAKQILAL
+1266 IIVLVDKILQAKE
-1277 KAKDPKA
+1277 KDPKA
-1284 NTQGLEKEI
+1284 NTQRLEKEI

>member
-1 MICFTRI
+1 MMSFTRI
-8 PLKDFIKKHNPQ
+8 PLKDFIKKYNP
-20 EPKKET
+20 PTPTKET

-32 EINNLLENAPK
+32 EINSLLENAPR
-43 QDDEEFQKNEINKFL
+43 QDDEEFQKNEINSFL
-58 KNTYGYDCNTYKK
+58 KNTYGYRCNTHKK
-71 VDSAIYVDG
+71 VDSAIYMDK
-80 EVRVL
+80 EVQVL
-85 IEVKALNNRNE
+85 IEVKALNKKTE

-104 ISKAFCQMVLYFLEE
+104 LSKAFCQMVLYFLEE
-119 IEKEK
+119 RKKEK

-148 FLKEDKRIKDFYKK
+148 NLFQNHKRITKLHED
-162 CAKKEGTDSSKPK
+162 CTKKEGTDPSTKR
-175 FYKDLEQY
+175 FYSDLEEY
-183 LQEDFQGELRYTH
+183 LKKDFEGELPYTH
-196 FNLSNYDPKEL
+196 FNLSSYDPKEL

-213 LSQEVLLKQRKTL
+213 LSQEVLLKQKKTL

-240 YILGLEEQNDKGKIL
+240 YILGLEEQNDKVKIL
-255 IKPSRTQN
+255 IKPSRTEN
-263 SLSAAL
+263 SLSDAL
-269 KKKYENLDDEEVMA
+269 KKQYKNLDDEEAMA

-329 EVLAKKNS
+329 EVLAKKNN
-337 ERSLNKEDKIL
+337 ERSKEIKEDKIL

-359 DQTPL
+359 DKTPL
-364 ELKGHE
+364 ESKGHE
-370 IRLLENKK
+370 IKLLNNKP
-378 LELYQNSVLKKH
+378 LEIYPKSVLKKDKD
-390 ENYQEKK
+390 YQEKK
-397 ELPLLKYLFE
+397 DWTLLEYLFE
-407 FLRLYKFTTTPKD
+407 FLRVYDFTTTPKD
-420 IKDNTDTSESRL
+420 IKDNQNNSESRL

-468 TPIVLD
+468 TTIVRD
-474 KFNAIYQWDCENLKA
+474 KFNAIYQWDCKDLEA

-533 VLIAYELGL
+533 VWIAYELGL

-549 ELRLENDEIIIHHAQ
+549 DLRLENDEIIIH
-564 TGEIFN
+564 TPEDKVFKYTI
-570 YKKPHSEN
+570 PHSEN
-578 DPHHQIQKELFEL
+578 DPHHHIQKELFNL

-643 IDINIKCANSLVS
+643 IDINIKCANSLIFNFPLNS
-656 RFALKDKA
+656 KLTIGQTLEFS
-664 LLKTEKNKNLEY
+664 KNLKAE
-676 YIAEYKELVKI
+676 IKEYKNSVML
-687 YKDPK
+687 YKEGLGEKAK
-692 ILESLTRPIKDSN
+692 ILQNIAKLKSLIINYFIEQHQAKRHLKESLKAFISEYGDGIFDIGTAFGMEMLKIARHKDNNYKFVPTLTKKQPSPIGVEAN
-705 AVRKYAK
+705 
-712 ERLYQELAQ
+712 RLL
-721 NPNKDFKKALND
+721 
-733 RIEKIKE
+733 IKIKE
-740 AFKLTLEPPQKELKF
+740 CYE
-755 KKFLKEHLELYGKSI
+755 I
-770 LEEANDN
+770 LENLRN
-777 GLELEALALE
+777 S
-787 KKMAHEGLFHD
+787 K
-798 YTPYPKLDKTDKVV
+798 
-812 GLEHFNRYVL
+812 
-822 TSYKDLQDENERYA
+822 
-836 NALEWRFEFPEV
+836 ALEWRFEFPEV

-872 IKDLKPLLQKQ
+872 IKDLKPLLEKQ
-883 YQDFYNSTAD
+883 YQNFYNSSSD
-893 IYTYFFALAYHLL
+893 IYTYFFALSYHLL
-906 KEKGFNAFITS
+906 KEKGFSAFITS

-943 ELNALKVFESAAV
+943 ELNALKVFESATV
-956 DTSIM
+956 DTSIIH
-961 SFIKQTPPKESDFEY
+961 FIKQPPLKESDFKY

-983 KDDLKST
+983 KDDLKNT
-990 PHLPMKQNAL
+990 PSLSMKQNAL

-1050 KREEILKNC
+1050 KRDEILNACKT
-1059 DDAQKDERGMSERE
+1059 QEERE
-1073 RTKELI
+1073 RTERLI

-1091 SYEWADLWVIIAK
+1091 SYEWAHLWVINTHNGYTSAPKSKIPPIDIEKYPAIKAHLDSHHDAIATRCDQ
-1104 FGSHEFLEVEYPTI
+1104 GDTPYHLRNCAYLE
-1118 YNHLLQY
+1118 
-1125 KDQLEQRGQCRYSRG
+1125 
-1140 PQNSNKP
+1140 
-1147 YPGQHHW
+1147 
-1154 LELDNN
+1154 
-1160 PKDSYL
+1160 
-1166 QDFEKEKI
+1166 DFEKEKI

-1185 YLDNGECELGVFYAE
+1185 YLDNGECELGGFYAE

-1206 TGEHLRYL
+1206 TGEHLHYL

-1253 PQITEKNQELADK
+1253 PQITKSNKPTADK
-1266 ITDGAKQILAL
+1266 ITDCAERILKS

-1284 NTQGLEKEI
+1284 NTQRLEKEI

-1307 IKTIENGQ
+1307 IKTIEDGQ